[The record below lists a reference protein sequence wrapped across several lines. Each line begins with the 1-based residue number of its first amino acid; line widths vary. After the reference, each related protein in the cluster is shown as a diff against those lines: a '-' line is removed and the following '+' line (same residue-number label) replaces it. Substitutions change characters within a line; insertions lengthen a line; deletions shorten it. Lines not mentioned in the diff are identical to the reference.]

1 MTGIVFE
8 RHHGEHSITVLE
20 DIADLYTEIHEQ
32 EPYDDPIFSRES
44 FIARTSRQAQ
54 KTGFELL
61 TARKDNELA
70 GFSFGY
76 TMPTGDWWEDA
87 TPPQHNVLGSSKFA
101 VIELDVA
108 NTHRGQGLGKELLG
122 QLLADRSEDFATLA
136 ALQGTPAH
144 AMYLRWRWYIVGSIG
159 GEGPVM
165 DAMLLPL
172 RGPGA
177 AERSDEAEEPVRA
190 HDLR

>member
-1 MTGIVFE
+1 MFPLRRVNAPMSRNTARYWLRKPGRQTVMAGIVFE
-8 RHHGEHSITVLE
+8 RHHGEHSLTVLE
-20 DIADLYTEIHEQ
+20 DIADLYSEIHEQ

-44 FIARTSRQAQ
+44 FIARTSRQAE

-76 TMPTGDWWEDA
+76 TMPAGGWWEDA

-108 NTHRGQGLGKELLG
+108 
-122 QLLADRSEDFATLA
+122 
-136 ALQGTPAH
+136 
-144 AMYLRWRWYIVGSIG
+144 
-159 GEGPVM
+159 
-165 DAMLLPL
+165 
-172 RGPGA
+172 
-177 AERSDEAEEPVRA
+177 
-190 HDLR
+190 